1 MPQKVFINSE
11 MFEADR
17 AFVSARDSGFLY
29 GAGLFETMRS
39 KNGVVFALDDH
50 LNRLLSSA
58 KTLGIPHKY
67 DRGYIADAISQTLK
81 VNELSD
87 ARIRLTLT
95 GGPTG
100 MPADKQKGT
109 LVIAATP
116 FEAYPSEYYE
126 KGALAV
132 LCRFRHNTSDPGCG
146 HKTCNYL
153 SRLLAM
159 DGARQKGAVESLW
172 FTVDNRLAEGCVSN
186 VFVVKDS
193 KVFTPPLNTPVLPG
207 IARKHVLQV
216 AAQNAVETVEKDLLI
231 NDLLG
236 ADEVFITNTIM
247 QILPIAAVEAH
258 VVGDG
263 KVGAVTKQL
272 TEVFTNH
279 FNMICGGSK

>member
-1 MPQKVFINSE
+1 VQKLFLNNT

-50 LNRLLSSA
+50 LDRLSNSA
-58 KTLGIPHKY
+58 KVLGIPHKY
-67 DRGYIADAISQTLK
+67 QRDYITDAICQTLK
-81 VNELSD
+81 ANELSD

-100 MPADKQKGT
+100 MPAEKQKGT
-109 LVIAATP
+109 LVITATP
-116 FEAYPSEYYE
+116 FEPYAAQYYE
-126 KGALAV
+126 KGALVV
-132 LCRFRHNTSDPGCG
+132 LCPFRQSPTDPTCG

-153 SRLLAM
+153 SRLLAL
-159 DGARQKGAVESLW
+159 DGARQRGAIESLW
-172 FTVDNRLAEGCVSN
+172 FTTDNRLAEGCISN
-186 VFVVKDS
+186 VFIVKDS
-193 KVFTPPLNTPVLPG
+193 MVFTPPPDTPVLPG
-207 IARKHVLQV
+207 IARRHVLKV
-216 AAQNAVETVEKDLLI
+216 AAENSVEAAEKDLFI

-236 ADEVFITNTIM
+236 ADEVFITNTLM

-263 KVGAVTKQL
+263 KVGVVTKKL

-279 FNMICGGSK
+279 FNMMCGDNK